1 MTVQRG
7 VYLKSDEE
15 IAIMREAGRIN
26 ALALAATRELLRPG
40 VTTAELDAA
49 AAEVIRKHHAKPAF
63 LGVMGAYPY
72 PATITASINDE
83 LVHGI
88 PGKRKLKEG
97 DIISVDCGTIF
108 EGFVGD
114 SAYTAGVGEI
124 SEVAQRLIE
133 ITEEA
138 LRIGID
144 KLRPGNRVG
153 DVGAAIQE
161 FVEGHGYHLT
171 REYTGHGVG
180 REMWEGPQ
188 VPNYGVNGRGM
199 LLRKGMTIALEP
211 MVLIGTQRTRVL
223 PDQWTVASLDG
234 SLTAHFEHTVAI
246 TEGDPL
252 ILTLP

>member
-1 MTVQRG
+1 M
-7 VYLKSDEE
+7 
-15 IAIMREAGRIN
+15 
-26 ALALAATRELLRPG
+26 
-40 VTTAELDAA
+40 
-49 AAEVIRKHHAKPAF
+49 
-63 LGVMGAYPY
+63 
-72 PATITASINDE
+72 
-83 LVHGI
+83 
-88 PGKRKLKEG
+88 
-97 DIISVDCGTIF
+97 
-108 EGFVGD
+108 
-114 SAYTAGVGEI
+114 
-124 SEVAQRLIE
+124 
-133 ITEEA
+133 
-138 LRIGID
+138 
-144 KLRPGNRVG
+144 
-153 DVGAAIQE
+153 GAAIQE

-246 TEGDPL
+246 TDGDPL

>member
-1 MTVQRG
+1 MSVQRG

-49 AAEVIRKHHAKPAF
+49 AAEVIRKHNAKPAF

-124 SEVAQRLIE
+124 SEAARRLIE
-133 ITEEA
+133 ITEES
-138 LRIGID
+138 LRVGID
-144 KLRPGNRVG
+144 MLRSGNRVG

-161 FVEGHGYHLT
+161 FVEGQGYHLT

-199 LLRKGMTIALEP
+199 PLRKGMTIALEP
-211 MVLIGTQRTRVL
+211 MVLVGTQRTKVL
-223 PDQWTVASLDG
+223 PDQWTVASMDG
-234 SLTAHFEHTVAI
+234 SLTAHFEHSVAV
-246 TEGDPL
+246 TDGEPL
-252 ILTLP
+252 ILTAV